1 MQDLCIFGDSIA
13 KGIIF
18 DEMKQRYTVLK
29 DNFIALAAKRIGLKA
44 RNFASFGATTKKGSR
59 ILDRRSEELSDCR
72 YTLLEFGGNDC
83 NLDWSAIAEDPDAEA
98 PASVPLPEFMKT
110 YEALIDKVLEA
121 GSCPILLTLP
131 PLDSDYFFANISEG
145 LNAGNILTF
154 LGGDLEN
161 INRWHEGYNEGIR
174 TLAKER
180 NLPLID
186 LSEAFPTGE
195 SKHYLCKDGMHP
207 NEAGHRR
214 LAECMTPA
222 LRALI
227 A

>member
-29 DNFIALAAKRIGLKA
+29 DNFIALAAERIGLTA
-44 RNFASFGATTKKGSR
+44 RNFASFGATTKKGRR
-59 ILDRRSEELSDCR
+59 ILDRRSEEIGECR

-83 NLDWSAIAEDPDAEA
+83 NLDWSAIAEDPNTEGL
-98 PASVPLPEFMKT
+98 ASVPLPEFMKT
-110 YEALIDKVLEA
+110 YESMIDKVLEA

-145 LNAGNILTF
+145 RNAGNILTF

-174 TLAKER
+174 AIAAER

-186 LSEAFPTGE
+186 LSGAFPAAD
-195 SKHYLCKDGMHP
+195 SKKYLCKDGMHP

-214 LAECMTPA
+214 LAECITPA
-222 LRALI
+222 LQSLI